1 MNELNIRRFRWT
13 ILIGCLL
20 LLIAIVLSLRLGAV
34 NIPFAQLLE
43 EITQRD
49 GIIFDY
55 RLPRL
60 IIAICIGINM
70 AIAGAMLQGVTRN
83 PLAAPDVIGIT
94 AGGGLATVILILA
107 IPGFSQSML
116 PFFAFGG
123 AICAGL
129 LVFLLAYKKGI
140 RPDRLALCGVAV
152 SSGLQALITL
162 FIVKYAPSAAQ
173 ALVWLKGSL
182 YARTWEHVG
191 LLWPWTV
198 IGTILALLSY
208 RQLNVLLLSEE
219 MVLGLGSRI
228 NQVRLLMIIISV
240 ALAGSAVAVAGNI
253 GFIGLVIPH
262 LARLLV
268 GSDFRLT
275 LPTSA
280 LLGAVLVVLA
290 DTVGR
295 IVMPPIEI
303 PVGIITS
310 LIGAPYFVYL
320 LLRGRIAGKL
330 EA

>member
-1 MNELNIRRFRWT
+1 MNTNKRRYKMT
-13 ILIGCLL
+13 LLVGSML
-20 LLIAIVLSLRLGAV
+20 LLICTVLSLRLGAV
-34 NIPFAQLLE
+34 NIPFVQLIE
-43 EITQRD
+43 EITHHE

-60 IIAICIGINM
+60 LIAICIGINM
-70 AIAGAMLQGVTRN
+70 SIAGAMLQGVTRN

-107 IPGFSQSML
+107 VPRYSQGML

-123 AICAGL
+123 SICAGL

-152 SSGLQALITL
+152 SSGLHALITL
-162 FIVKYAPSAAQ
+162 FIVKFAPSAAQ

-182 YARTWEHVG
+182 YARTWEHVE

-198 IGTILALLSY
+198 VGTLLALLSY

-219 MVLGLGSRI
+219 TVLGLGSKI
-228 NQVRLLMIIISV
+228 NQMRLLMIVISV
-240 ALAGSAVAVAGNI
+240 ALAGSAVAAAGTI

-275 LPTSA
+275 LPVSA
-280 LLGAVLVVLA
+280 LLGAVLVILA

-310 LIGAPYFVYL
+310 LIGAPYFVFL
-320 LLRGRIAGKL
+320 LLKGRITGKS
-330 EA
+330 

>member
-1 MNELNIRRFRWT
+1 MNIHNIRRFRLT
-13 ILIGCLL
+13 ILVCCLL
-20 LLIAIVLSLRLGAV
+20 LVIAIVLSLRLGAV
-34 NIPFAQLLE
+34 NIPFAQLIE
-43 EITQRD
+43 ELTQRD
-49 GIIFDY
+49 GIIYDY

-60 IIAICIGINM
+60 IIAVCIGTNM
-70 AIAGAMLQGVTRN
+70 AIAGAVLQGVTRN

-107 IPGFSQSML
+107 IPQFTQSML

-123 AICAGL
+123 SICAGL
-129 LVFLLAYKKGI
+129 LVFILAYQKGI
-140 RPDRLALCGVAV
+140 KPNRLALCGVAV
-152 SSGLQALITL
+152 SSGLQAVITL
-162 FIVKYAPSAAQ
+162 FIVKYSPSASQ

-182 YARTWEHVG
+182 YARTWDHVE

-198 IGTILALLSY
+198 VGTILALLSY
-208 RQLNVLLLSEE
+208 RQLNVLLLSEDTI
-219 MVLGLGSRI
+219 LGLGSKI
-228 NQVRLLMIIISV
+228 NRVRLRLIIISV
-240 ALAGSAVAVAGNI
+240 ALAGSAVAAAGNI

-280 LLGAVLVVLA
+280 LLGAVLVVFA

-320 LLRGRIAGKL
+320 LLKGRIVGK
-330 EA
+330 A